1 MTPLGRHKRPDA
13 RMEAIRKRA
22 ETVARHRFP
31 NADRYRAFP
40 YADDI
45 LVEVWEKGR
54 ARAFRYTQ

>member
-1 MTPLGRHKRPDA
+1 
-13 RMEAIRKRA
+13 MEAIRKRA

-31 NADRYRAFP
+31 NADRYRAFS